1 MKTICK
7 FLVAAAA
14 VFFLTNGA
22 IAQSSVGV
30 RGGFSMYTVKNF
42 PVAQEG
48 LDLEEGVV
56 FGNFNAISFEIGL
69 SPMFAIQPEVNYIQ
83 KGGKLTSSSEN
94 EFSLRVKMDY
104 LETPLLA
111 KLRMGKG
118 PLRGYVIAGPSVGY
132 ALNGETRISIDDFSA
147 KDKIKF
153 DDSYGAD
160 GRKDNRWDFSAVAGG
175 GVQYKIG
182 PGSIVLDARATY
194 DFNDYNKFEGSA
206 PSGHKKTR
214 WEGLSASLGYQF
226 EFGGK

>member
-14 VFFLTNGA
+14 VFFLANNA
-22 IAQSSVGV
+22 IAQHAVGM
-30 RGGFSMYTVKNF
+30 RGGFSMFTVKNF
-42 PVAQEG
+42 PLEQEG
-48 LDLEEGVV
+48 LSLEDGVV
-56 FGNFNAISFEIGL
+56 FGNINTAFIEIGL
-69 SPMFAIQPEVNYIQ
+69 SPGFAIQPEVNYIQ
-83 KGGKLTSSSEN
+83 KGGKLNSIDEN
-94 EFSLRVKMDY
+94 DFSLRVKMDY

-111 KLRMGKG
+111 KFRLGSRAFKG
-118 PLRGYVIAGPSVGY
+118 YLIAGPSVGY
-132 ALNGETRISIDDFSA
+132 ALRGENKITIEGFSV

-153 DDSYGAD
+153 DDSYGTD
-160 GRKDNRWDFSAVAGG
+160 GRKDNRWDFSAIAGG

-182 PGSIVLDARATY
+182 PGSIVLDARVAY

-206 PSGHKKTR
+206 PDGHKKTR

>member
-7 FLVAAAA
+7 FLVAATA

-22 IAQSSVGV
+22 MAQNSVGI
-30 RGGFSMYTVKNF
+30 RGGFSMFTVKNF

-48 LDLEEGVV
+48 LRLEDGVV

-83 KGGKLTSSSEN
+83 KGGKLKSSGESD
-94 EFSLRVKMDY
+94 FSLRVKMDY

-111 KLRMGKG
+111 KLRLGKG
-118 PLRGYVIAGPSVGY
+118 PFKGYVIAGPSVGY
-132 ALNGETRISIDDFSA
+132 ALNGETKLTIDDFRT
-147 KDKIKF
+147 KDKIEF
-153 DDSYGAD
+153 DDTFGSD
-160 GRKDNRWDFSAVAGG
+160 GRKDNRWDFSAIAGG

-182 PGSIVLDARATY
+182 PGSIVLDARLAY

-206 PSGHKKTR
+206 PDSHKKTR